1 MKKSIHKE
9 NLEKLHYNNFADHKT
24 LRDTYLPSKLCRR
37 DIIRNAFNKNF
48 LTKKFVILDIGCG
61 IGANALYLKDKYSKY
76 IGVDISSE
84 MIRIAKQFCKN
95 LKNVEFHVSNIKD
108 FKISKDLKIDLVL
121 MDGALHHMTEISK
134 IFSILKRKIDK
145 GTIFI
150 AREPQNANK
159 LFQVAR
165 KIRMKIDK
173 SYSSN
178 QIFFSEQQLKDI
190 LNKSGMK
197 NIKFCYSGFITPI
210 IAQVIMKPLFIFIP
224 MSFIFLFFE
233 RILEKILI
241 GPLKKLSWNIVVYA
255 KF

>member
-1 MKKSIHKE
+1 
-9 NLEKLHYNNFADHKT
+9 
-24 LRDTYLPSKLCRR
+24 
-37 DIIRNAFNKNF
+37 
-48 LTKKFVILDIGCG
+48 
-61 IGANALYLKDKYSKY
+61 
-76 IGVDISSE
+76 
-84 MIRIAKQFCKN
+84 
-95 LKNVEFHVSNIKD
+95 
-108 FKISKDLKIDLVL
+108 

-134 IFSILKRKIDK
+134 ILYSKKKIDK

-210 IAQVIMKPLFIFIP
+210 IAQVIMKPFYFYSHVFYFFIF
-224 MSFIFLFFE
+224 
-233 RILEKILI
+233 
-241 GPLKKLSWNIVVYA
+241 
-255 KF
+255 

>member
-1 MKKSIHKE
+1 
-9 NLEKLHYNNFADHKT
+9 
-24 LRDTYLPSKLCRR
+24 
-37 DIIRNAFNKNF
+37 
-48 LTKKFVILDIGCG
+48 
-61 IGANALYLKDKYSKY
+61 
-76 IGVDISSE
+76 
-84 MIRIAKQFCKN
+84 
-95 LKNVEFHVSNIKD
+95 
-108 FKISKDLKIDLVL
+108 

-210 IAQVIMKPLFIFIP
+210 IAQVIMKPIFHFY
-224 MSFIFLFFE
+224 SHVFYFF
-233 RILEKILI
+233 
-241 GPLKKLSWNIVVYA
+241 V
-255 KF
+255 F